1 MFRFDI
7 YETADIALSWLWIQG
22 FSCLILLL
30 SISSTLST
38 GSTLKCELKMLIKSI
53 SYKSFLTL
61 LGHLISE
68 ENKEGAQEPDSDTL
82 MLVPNLQLTAE
93 YFEKTWLSLRVSYQQ
108 VFPWQGEVQPDTL
121 QMALKVVNIQT
132 IAMSRA
138 GAQPW
143 KAYLSAQDDTGGLFL
158 TELLLKPENSEM
170 QISVKQS
177 KARTESL
184 HSFVSVLETVIGTV
198 GDIKS

>member
-1 MFRFDI
+1 VFRFDI

-38 GSTLKCELKMLIKSI
+38 GSILKCELKMLIKSI

-158 TELLLKPENSEM
+158 AELLLKPENSEM

-184 HSFVSVLETVIGTV
+184 HGFVSVLETVIGTV

>member
-38 GSTLKCELKMLIKSI
+38 GSILKCELKMLIKSI

-158 TELLLKPENSEM
+158 AELLLKPENSEM

-184 HSFVSVLETVIGTV
+184 HGFVSVLETVIGTV

>member
-38 GSTLKCELKMLIKSI
+38 GSILKCELKMLIKSI

-68 ENKEGAQEPDSDTL
+68 ENKKGAQEPDSDTL

-158 TELLLKPENSEM
+158 AELLLKPENSEM

-184 HSFVSVLETVIGTV
+184 HGFVSVLETVIGTV